1 MSVVELERWGP
12 AGWDTLAGIIIDRPE
27 SGLLSPMRLD
37 YQRQDGW
44 TCVPLA
50 GVTLGLEDFQEDDF
64 VPVISLPFVQWA
76 SPQVPGDVLETYEGE
91 AVAALL
97 RDLIPSGWARRRLL
111 KRLRSPR
118 WQDGTIQ
125 DGPQHDVRLLK
136 EGALSP
142 IGNFRI
148 KGPSVDDGLFPS
160 IPLDVERAG
169 DWYWPYE
176 PFNEA
181 LGLSDIHPIWAGLG
195 AGGENPK
202 LLINRADDGQFYLD
216 GNEPDSCMITDYWL
230 VKWPREPIS
239 RNRIDILR
247 AEYLYLKALG
257 SLGFDVPEVRW
268 QPDALWVRRFD
279 RGPGGERYPVESLYN
294 VMGKIGNGARLSHI
308 DALEVILPLASDP
321 DGMLVEYLIRDHI
334 NRLLGNS
341 DNHGRNTSFHRTFH
355 GLELTPI
362 YDVSPMVMDEDGIA
376 WSATWP
382 RDWQK
387 GGNPDWQSVI
397 QRFAHSPDR
406 AWAGLQS
413 RSAALTELQR
423 TDAWQALPKS
433 VTRHPR
439 VLPIGVPIS
448 L

>member
-44 TCVPLA
+44 TCVPLP
-50 GVTLGLEDFQEDDF
+50 GVILGLEDFQEDDF
-64 VPVISLPFVQWA
+64 VPVINLPFVQWA
-76 SPQVPGDVLETYEGE
+76 SPQVPGDILETYEGE
-91 AVAALL
+91 AVAAFL

-111 KRLRSPR
+111 KRLRLPR
-118 WQDGTIQ
+118 RQDGTIQ

-136 EGALSP
+136 ECALSP

-160 IPLDVERAG
+160 MPLDVERAG

-181 LGLSDIHPIWAGLG
+181 LGLSDIHPIWVGLG

-202 LLINRADDGQFYLD
+202 LLINRTDDGQYYLD
-216 GNEPDSCMITDYWL
+216 GNEPDDCTITDYWL
-230 VKWPREPIS
+230 VKWPREPMS
-239 RNRIDILR
+239 RNRIDILH

-376 WSATWP
+376 WSTTWP

-387 GGNPDWQSVI
+387 DGNPAWQSVI

-406 AWAGLQS
+406 VWAGLQS

-423 TDAWQALPKS
+423 TDAWQALPQS

-439 VLPIGVPIS
+439 VLPIGVPIG